1 MAILKTLKQRTF
13 LIRFLSSVMRKE
25 IVAFL
30 VFFIFN
36 ILFAQ
41 ITVVDDAQ
49 IHGAENIK
57 IQTYQSQVFVIEGTS
72 VYNLENTPR
81 IQITYLKK
89 NTTESQKPN
98 RENFAFQK
106 TKLSAEKKAEK
117 TTTEKNISKT
127 TCVYTSGKNTT
138 SFSSQL
144 CNNIIVIPTHYK
156 FIFTKI
162 DTYYNTWNNI
172 KKKKEKIQLL
182 NKKFS
187 SNCNSSYKIRPPPFS
202 FFV

>member
-1 MAILKTLKQRTF
+1 
-13 LIRFLSSVMRKE
+13 MRRE

-36 ILFAQ
+36 IPFAQ

-57 IQTYQSQVFVIEGTS
+57 IQTCESKVFVIEGTS
-72 VYNLENTPR
+72 VYNLENSPR
-81 IQITYLKK
+81 IRITYLKK

-106 TKLSAEKKAEK
+106 TKLPAEKKAEK
-117 TTTEKNISKT
+117 ITTEKNISKT
-127 TCVYTSGKNTT
+127 TCVYTSRKNTT

-162 DTYYNTWNNI
+162 DTYYNAWNRII
-172 KKKKEKIQLL
+172 KKKDKTLLL